1 MTCAGKGAE
10 DDGTALAAY
19 RAKRDP
25 ARTPEP
31 MGAPQPSGQPGDPGR
46 SFVVQEHHARA
57 LHWDFR
63 LEHDGV
69 LVSWALPKG
78 VPEDPATNHLAVHTE
93 DHPLEYGSFE
103 GNIGKGEYGGGQV
116 SIWDHG
122 EYELEKWTDTEVKV
136 VLHGSKARGRYVLFA
151 TGGKNW
157 MIHRMDPA
165 RDGFQPLPERVP
177 PMLAVA
183 GSLPA
188 SDDDWAY
195 EVMWDGLRAVVY
207 SSGGRARAVSGS
219 DEDITGSFP
228 ELREA
233 GEKLGARPAI
243 LDGELVALGADGRPG
258 SGRLPQRLELSGRSQ
273 IIRGA
278 REIPATYVAF
288 DVLHLD
294 GRSLL
299 DLGYDERRE
308 LLESLGLSG
317 GSLLTGDSFHGVAGA
332 DVLAAA
338 RQLGFEGIVAKR
350 RDAPYRPGQRSD
362 AWLTIRPGVAVKP
375 AAAVKPGAAVKPEA
389 AAKPEPAAKPKITVK
404 PKPGAVAPPG
414 AAVKPKPGAPAKREA
429 AVKSAAR
436 PEAAGRSERVVADV
450 DGRHLPLSNLGKV
463 LYPASGFTK
472 GAVLDYYSR
481 VAAVMLPHV
490 QDRPVTFRRFPD
502 GVSGKSF
509 VEKHVPSH
517 APDWI
522 RTVSVPSSGG
532 GGWGR
537 EDTPA
542 GDVEYAVIDDRP
554 SLIWAA
560 NLAAIEFHVPLW
572 HAGRRGTLPG
582 RPDHMVFDLDPG
594 PDTSIVECCRVA
606 TWIADRLAGRGREPV
621 AKTSGSKGM
630 QVYVRLP
637 ARTEWDTARERALRI
652 AQSIEKDH
660 PELVVT
666 NMKKN
671 LRRHRVLIDWNQNH
685 PAKTTVAVYSLR
697 GGADPAVSTP
707 VTWDEVADC
716 EQSGDPDRLRFG
728 PGEVLDRVE
737 RHGDLFAPLA

>member
-1 MTCAGKGAE
+1 
-10 DDGTALAAY
+10 
-19 RAKRDP
+19 
-25 ARTPEP
+25 
-31 MGAPQPSGQPGDPGR
+31 MGAPHPRGQPGDPGR

-103 GNIGKGEYGGGQV
+103 GDIGKGEYGGGQV

-157 MIHRMDPA
+157 MIHRMDPPRA
-165 RDGFQPLPERVP
+165 GFQPLPERVP

-188 SDDDWAY
+188 RDEGWAY
-195 EVMWDGLRAVVY
+195 EVMWDGVRAVVY
-207 SSGGRARAVSGS
+207 ISGGRARAVSS
-219 DEDITGSFP
+219 NDEDITGSFP

-243 LDGELVALGADGRPG
+243 LDGELVALGGDGRPS
-258 SGRLPQRLELSGRSQ
+258 SGRLQQRLELSGRSQ

-299 DLGYDERRE
+299 GLGYDERRE

-338 RQLGFEGIVAKR
+338 RQLGFEGVVAKR

-362 AWLTIRPGVAVKP
+362 AWLTVRPGVAAKP
-375 AAAVKPGAAVKPEA
+375 KAAVE
-389 AAKPEPAAKPKITVK
+389 PEPAAKPKPAVK
-404 PKPGAVAPPG
+404 PKPGAVPRE
-414 AAVKPKPGAPAKREA
+414 AAVKPKAAVRPEPAAKPKPKAAVPPEA
-429 AVKSAAR
+429 AAKPKLTAKPKATVPPASAAR
-436 PEAAGRSERVVADV
+436 SERIVADV

-522 RTVSVPSSGG
+522 RTINVPSSGG

-537 EDTPA
+537 EETPG

-630 QVYVRLP
+630 QVYVGLP

-652 AQSIEKDH
+652 AQLIEKDH

-666 NMKKN
+666 NMKKA
-671 LRRHRVLIDWNQNH
+671 LRRDRVLIDWNQNH